1 MASLQVSGMVVSG
14 SSSSFCS
21 HKSSVRA
28 TINGPKIRIG
38 PLSLPSL
45 SSKDFIEELSIR
57 SVGYGIPITTQMEK
71 GSGPKT
77 SSSDPVVVAKL
88 YAVMEAVADRIEMHK
103 NIGEQRDNWN
113 HLLLSSIHAM
123 TLTAATMC
131 GLAAASA
138 SGEPLAG
145 LKVSSTILYLA
156 ATGMLA
162 IMNKI
167 QPSQLA
173 EEQRN
178 AARLFK
184 QLHGQIQTLLSVG
197 SPTVSDVNEATENV
211 LALDKAYPLPL
222 LGAMLERYPSSVEP
236 AVWWPQQRRKQAK
249 GLGRKIEGNGWNRE
263 LEDEMRE
270 IVGVLKRKDKADY
283 LRLSGKALKAH
294 KVLAF
299 SGPLLTGLGALG
311 SAFVGTTNPW
321 AVILGVA
328 GGALASVVNAMEHG
342 GQVGMIFEMYRSN
355 AGFFKFMEESIESN
369 INETNVWG
377 RENGQVYE
385 MKVALQ
391 LGRSLSDL
399 KNLAASSSS
408 RNIEEDT
415 EEEFGSKLF

>member
-1 MASLQVSGMVVSG
+1 MASLQVSGMAVSG
-14 SSSSFCS
+14 SSSSCCS
-21 HKSSVRA
+21 HKSLVRA
-28 TINGPKIRIG
+28 SINGPKIRIG
-38 PLSLPSL
+38 PLSLPRL

-57 SVGYGIPITTQMEK
+57 SGGYGIPITTQMEK
-71 GSGPKT
+71 GTGPMT

-88 YAVMEAVADRIEMHK
+88 YAIMEAVADRIEMHK

-145 LKVSSTILYLA
+145 LK
-156 ATGMLA
+156 
-162 IMNKI
+162 
-167 QPSQLA
+167 
-173 EEQRN
+173 
-178 AARLFK
+178 
-184 QLHGQIQTLLSVG
+184 LHGQIQTLLSVG
-197 SPTVSDVNEATENV
+197 SPTVCDVNEATENV

-236 AVWWPQQRRKQAK
+236 AVWWPQQGRKQAK
-249 GLGRKIEGNGWNRE
+249 GLGKKIEGNGWNRE

-283 LRLSGKALKAH
+283 LRLSEKALKAH

-311 SAFVGTTNPW
+311 SAFVGATNPW

-328 GGALASVVNAMEHG
+328 GGALASVVNAVEHG

-355 AGFFKFMEESIESN
+355 AGFFKLMEESIESN

-399 KNLAASSSS
+399 RILAASSSL

>member
-1 MASLQVSGMVVSG
+1 MASLQVSGMAVSG
-14 SSSSFCS
+14 SSSSCCS
-21 HKSSVRA
+21 QKSLVRA

-38 PLSLPSL
+38 PLSLPRL

-57 SVGYGIPITTQMEK
+57 SGGYGIPITTQMEK
-71 GSGPKT
+71 GTGPMT

-88 YAVMEAVADRIEMHK
+88 YAIMEAVADRIEMHK

-156 ATGMLA
+156 ATGVLA

-197 SPTVSDVNEATENV
+197 SPTSPQFGGLNKGEN
-211 LALDKAYPLPL
+211 K
-222 LGAMLERYPSSVEP
+222 
-236 AVWWPQQRRKQAK
+236 RKGFGK
-249 GLGRKIEGNGWNRE
+249 KIEGNGWNRE

-283 LRLSGKALKAH
+283 LRLSEKALKAH

-311 SAFVGTTNPW
+311 SAFVGATNPW

-328 GGALASVVNAMEHG
+328 GGALASVVNAVEHG

-355 AGFFKFMEESIESN
+355 AGFFKLMEESIESN

-399 KNLAASSSS
+399 RILAASSSL